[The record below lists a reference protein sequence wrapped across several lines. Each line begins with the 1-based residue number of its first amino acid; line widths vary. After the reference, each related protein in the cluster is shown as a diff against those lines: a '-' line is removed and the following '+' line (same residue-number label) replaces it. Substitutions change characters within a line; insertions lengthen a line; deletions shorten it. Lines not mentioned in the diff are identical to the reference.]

1 MLKSYVAGE
10 TKRKE
15 NEKKI
20 LINLLISPVSMFQEG
35 QKYSQVAGK
44 QIQTA
49 FNSSVTMPM
58 PYLLVLSSSS
68 ESMKLLDSSSLLIMV
83 EELS

>member
-1 MLKSYVAGE
+1 MEMG
-10 TKRKE
+10 
-15 NEKKI
+15 
-20 LINLLISPVSMFQEG
+20 
-35 QKYSQVAGK
+35 
-44 QIQTA
+44 
-49 FNSSVTMPM
+49 FNSSVTTAM

>member
-1 MLKSYVAGE
+1 MGKKYV
-10 TKRKE
+10 
-15 NEKKI
+15 I
-20 LINLLISPVSMFQEG
+20 LFILPVSMFRKAQIHG
-35 QKYSQVAGK
+35 LGAGK
-44 QIQTA
+44 QTRTV
-49 FNSSVTMPM
+49 FKSSVTMAM